1 MIEKSEREREEMA
14 VRMFDMSS
22 ESYRPSWGRRFLL
35 EAVHHALDF
44 RIENLEG
51 GRYEVKM
58 VGGGFI
64 AHNLED
70 LAEKLVTKKHLD
82 PGFVWQVLN
91 SLQSDDLVWQIP
103 LRLDQVVEV

>member
-1 MIEKSEREREEMA
+1 MEREREEI
-14 VRMFDMSS
+14 VFRIFSMSG